1 MLFENLLLKP
11 KIVINY
17 NYAIYCFIVCHT
29 FNKAVSLEVKACKG
43 KWWMPWVI
51 EAMKDVLDC
60 DKLWGAV
67 KKL

>member
-1 MLFENLLLKP
+1 MSKS
-11 KIVINY
+11 VIS
-17 NYAIYCFIVCHT
+17 T
-29 FNKAVSLEVKACKG
+29 KNKLNKG

-60 DKLWGAV
+60 DKLRGAV

>member
-1 MLFENLLLKP
+1 MHINKLLK
-11 KIVINY
+11 
-17 NYAIYCFIVCHT
+17 
-29 FNKAVSLEVKACKG
+29 S
-43 KWWMPWVI
+43 KWWMPWKS